1 MVLPRGV
8 DHLSAVHDG
17 GTGAPRCPSRHRP
30 RPRLL
35 PRRLLHKRPER
46 GVVEWYRRNVG
57 GVISG
62 RAPLNVYSHVTQIGD
77 PVLRSLTSPVDRDS
91 IKYATLQV
99 E

>member
-1 MVLPRGV
+1 M
-8 DHLSAVHDG
+8 
-17 GTGAPRCPSRHRP
+17 
-30 RPRLL
+30 
-35 PRRLLHKRPER
+35 
-46 GVVEWYRRNVG
+46 
-57 GVISG
+57 ISG